1 MYKNHLLIDRDAD
14 GADLRAHSWHIGCTT
29 GLGWYV
35 RRCCRRGKPVRIF
48 EIAIRLGE
56 TVKQYLDSADAPRVG
71 PRAGVP
77 KTLGRRNTLS
87 ACVTLALAGA
97 PLMVVTEAD
106 AAPVKKSVK
115 KVAAPDQSVSDLEE
129 KVARLTAELEASKR
143 REQELLRK
151 NAASAAVGSA
161 ATTGA
166 AGEVGAAGEAAA
178 LAAVEPEPAVVEE
191 EKPKNLSEVSVTAR
205 RKEEKL
211 QEVPIPIAVINR
223 ETLERDNVV
232 SVQDFSR
239 RTPNLGVTSSN
250 ARQTSI
256 ALRGLGKNSG
266 NESMESSVGVMVDNV
281 WRAWVGS
288 AWANFADLDQVEVL
302 RGPQGTLQ
310 GKNSNLGLLNITTK
324 APSFKDSYYVDGF
337 AGNRDALQGKFGA
350 TGTILPGLLAYRA
363 SGFIDKRD
371 GYINNYDI
379 HRSEGDLGET
389 EAMGG
394 RLQFLLTPSDVLSAR
409 VIVDKTASTQHM
421 SVQPLNFDPT
431 HFDNG
436 TLRTTTFSTRLARD
450 WFDTLRSNGQAL
462 TVIGDPRAMANND
475 RRKSRGDGSGVSAEI
490 NYDALGHRFT
500 SISAWRDALFEPNH
514 DGDGSTADIERISG
528 WTIKNEQ
535 WSQEFRISSRD
546 PGPVDY
552 QAGVFAMRTIADT
565 FNQRL
570 FGNDAGAF
578 HASNAQYNRLNSTS
592 VGREMMAASLRNV
605 LYNQS
610 VVPATDSYAAYG
622 QINWH
627 VTDAATLTLGL
638 RNTFERRENTGW
650 SHPKGGVD
658 LADYAAA
665 IGATAQNLTDA
676 QAIRS
681 GRLGTEWDAPR
692 QGFDQNSQ
700 NWLVNPSYKINKDLM
715 VYGSVSGGNKSGAA
729 QFNFNTGAVEN
740 VKPENVMDYEFGIK
754 STWLDRKLVANVNF
768 YQTDIEGFQSQ
779 LVAPDPQREGQF
791 LTQLGNIKGIQLRG
805 IELETNYDIL
815 PGLSLFLNGSYNK
828 AVYTDFANA
837 PCPPE
842 VTGQAYCDQT
852 GKTIPNAPAFT
863 ANYGIDYRAPLT
875 FGLGNDYGLQWHAY
889 LIDSYKSAANYNAS
903 LSRYGKQDAY
913 HVTDGGIGIGT
924 KNGKYNLDLV
934 GRNIFDTIYF
944 TNAGNFS
951 STSAASAAYGDARY
965 YGVHFRAKF

>member
-1 MYKNHLLIDRDAD
+1 MKKQWVGMPSSGDNRQQTVPAD
-14 GADLRAHSWHIGCTT
+14 ISKTR
-29 GLGWYV
+29 GLTA
-35 RRCCRRGKPVRIF
+35 C
-48 EIAIRLGE
+48 IAIA
-56 TVKQYLDSADAPRVG
+56 V
-71 PRAGVP
+71 AGVSML
-77 KTLGRRNTLS
+77 TTTEVS
-87 ACVTLALAGA
+87 AQTVT
-97 PLMVVTEAD
+97 
-106 AAPVKKSVK
+106 VKKSAK
-115 KVAAPDQSVSDLEE
+115 KTTSKKTETGNDQAVSDLQAQVE
-129 KVARLTAELEASKR
+129 RLSRELEASKR
-143 REQELLRK
+143 RELELLQK
-151 NAASAAVGSA
+151 GGATA
-161 ATTGA
+161 ATGA
-166 AGEVGAAGEAAA
+166 VTTAGAPVSNEFAAPPAEPVAEEV
-178 LAAVEPEPAVVEE
+178 AVVEA
-191 EKPKNLSEVSVTAR
+191 PKNLSEVTVTSR

-232 SVQDFSR
+232 TVQDFSR
-239 RTPNLGVTSSN
+239 RTPNLGVTSAN

-324 APSFKDSYYVDGF
+324 LPSFKDSYYVDGF
-337 AGNRDALQGKFGA
+337 AGDRDTLQGKFGA

-371 GYINNYDI
+371 GYIRNLDI

-389 EAMGG
+389 NALGG

-409 VIVDKTASTQHM
+409 VILDKTASTQTM
-421 SVQPLNFDPT
+421 SVQPLMADPT
-431 HFDNG
+431 TFADGSARVDSKNRP
-436 TLRTTTFSTRLARD
+436 LTFSSRLGRE
-450 WFDTLRSNGQAL
+450 WFNNIRSNGQPI

-475 RRKSRGDGSGVSAEI
+475 RRQSRGDGSGISSEI

-500 SISAWRDALFEPNH
+500 SVSAWRDALFEPNH

-528 WTIKNEQ
+528 WTVKNEQ
-535 WSQEFRISSRD
+535 WSQEFRISSRE

-570 FGNDAGAF
+570 FGEDAGAF
-578 HASNAQYNRLNSTS
+578 YANNDQYSTLTKRAQGRLMLGS
-592 VGREMMAASLRNV
+592 SLRNV

-610 VVPATDSYAAYG
+610 VTPSTDSYAGYG

-627 VTDAATLTLGL
+627 ITDAATLTLGL

-650 SHPKGGVD
+650 SHPKGGDD
-658 LADYAAA
+658 LDAYGASIDANPAEIKAAK
-665 IGATAQNLTDA
+665 
-676 QAIRS
+676 AIRDA
-681 GRLGTEWDAPR
+681 RLGQEWDAPR

-715 VYGSVSGGNKSGAA
+715 VYASVAGGNKSGAA
-729 QFNFNTGAVEN
+729 QFNLNTGKVEN
-740 VKPENVMDYEFGIK
+740 VDPENVMDYEFGIK
-754 STWLDRKLVANVNF
+754 SSWLDRKLVANVNF

-779 LVAPDPQREGQF
+779 LVIPCTIGVDGCTTGNR
-791 LTQLGNIKGIQLRG
+791 TTLGNVGGIQLRG
-805 IELETNYDIL
+805 VELETNYDVTQS
-815 PGLSLFLNGSYNK
+815 LSLFLNGSFNK
-828 AVYTDFANA
+828 AIYTDFANA

-842 VTGQAYCDQT
+842 ANSAICDQT

-875 FGLGNDYGLQWHAY
+875 FGLGNDHGLQWHAY
-889 LIDSYKSAANYNAS
+889 LIDSFKSAANYNAS
-903 LSRYGKQDAY
+903 LSVYGKQNAY

-934 GRNIFDTIYF
+934 GRNIFDTIYV
-944 TNAGNFS
+944 TNVGNYTNNS
-951 STSAASAAYGDARY
+951 AVSAAFGDARY
-965 YGVHFRAKF
+965 FGVHFRAKF

>member
-1 MYKNHLLIDRDAD
+1 M
-14 GADLRAHSWHIGCTT
+14 
-29 GLGWYV
+29 
-35 RRCCRRGKPVRIF
+35 
-48 EIAIRLGE
+48 
-56 TVKQYLDSADAPRVG
+56 KQYLDSADAPGVG
-71 PRAGVP
+71 LRAGVP
-77 KTLGRRNTLS
+77 KTLGRNTLS
-87 ACVTLALAGA
+87 ACVSLALAGA
-97 PLMVVTEAD
+97 PLMVVSDAD
-106 AAPVKKSVK
+106 AAPPKKSVK
-115 KVAAPDQSVSDLEE
+115 KVAAPDKSVSDLEE

-143 REQELLRK
+143 REQDLLRK
-151 NAASAAVGSA
+151 NAASASA
-161 ATTGA
+161 AAGAAVATGA
-166 AGEVGAAGEAAA
+166 AAEVGAAGEAAA
-178 LAAVEPEPAVVEE
+178 LAAAEPEPEPEPEPVVDE

-239 RTPNLGVTSSN
+239 RAPNLGVTSAN

-337 AGNRDALQGKFGA
+337 AGDRDTLQGKFGA

-371 GYINNYDI
+371 GYIKNYDI

-389 EAMGG
+389 NALGG
-394 RLQFLLTPSDVLSAR
+394 RLQFLLTPSDVLSAK
-409 VIVDKTASTQHM
+409 VIVDKTASTQTM
-421 SVQPLNFDPT
+421 SVQPLIADPST
-431 HFDNG
+431 FANG
-436 TLRTTTFSTRLARD
+436 ASRGTTFSTRLARN
-450 WFDTLRSNGQAL
+450 WFDPVRSNGQPLAI
-462 TVIGDPRAMANND
+462 IGDPRAMANNE
-475 RRKSRGDGSGVSAEI
+475 RRQSRGDGSGVSAEI

-500 SISAWRDALFEPNH
+500 SITAWRDALFEPNH
-514 DGDGSTADIERISG
+514 DGESSTADIERISG
-528 WTIKNEQ
+528 WTVKNEQ
-535 WSQEFRISSRD
+535 WSQELRISSKEK
-546 PGPVDY
+546 GPIDY

-570 FGNDAGAF
+570 FGSDAGAF
-578 HASNAQYNRLNSTS
+578 YASNSQYSTLNSNAI
-592 VGREMMAASLRNV
+592 GRQMMLASLNNV
-605 LYNQS
+605 MYRQS

-622 QINWH
+622 QVNWH
-627 VTDAATLTLGL
+627 VTDDATLTVGL
-638 RNTFERRENTGW
+638 RDTFERRENTGW
-650 SHPKGGVD
+650 SHPIGGVD
-658 LADYAAA
+658 LDVLGAQIGASANQIAAA
-665 IGATAQNLTDA
+665 KAV
-676 QAIRS
+676 RS

-729 QFNFNTGAVEN
+729 QFNLNTGKVEN
-740 VKPENVMDYEFGIK
+740 VNPENVMDYEFGIK

-779 LVAPDPQREGQF
+779 LVIPCTIGVDGCTTGNR
-791 LTQLGNIKGIQLRG
+791 TTLGNIKGIQLRG
-805 IELETNYDIL
+805 IELETNYDIT
-815 PGLSLFLNGSYNK
+815 PGLSVFLNGSFNR
-828 AVYTDFANA
+828 AIYTDFANA

-842 VTGQAYCDQT
+842 ANSVICDQT
-852 GKTIPNAPAFT
+852 GRTLPNAPTFT
-863 ANYGIDYRAPLT
+863 ANYGVDYRAPLT

-903 LSRYGKQDAY
+903 LSVYGKQAAY

-934 GRNIFDTIYF
+934 GRNLFDTIYF
-944 TNAGNFS
+944 TNAGNYS
-951 STSAASAAYGDARY
+951 STSAASASFGDARY